1 MKPAEPAGGVP
12 GDLRAAAWKAQ
23 RRRQARV
30 GLELTPAER
39 LRWLEDA
46 LETLRRWCGRARDAG
61 RVGGSGPA
69 EDRAA
74 PRD

>member
-1 MKPAEPAGGVP
+1 MKPAEPAGGGP
-12 GDLRAAAWKAQ
+12 ADLRAAAWKAE
-23 RRRQARV
+23 RRRKVRV

-46 LETLRRWCGRARDAG
+46 LETLRRWCGRARDAV
-61 RVGGSGPA
+61 RAGGSGP
-69 EDRAA
+69 EDGAG